1 MEEILNQLSAAF
13 SNSEIGQ
20 WISQHAGWFIL
31 ALPFVYVII
40 CSIISRTSEKK
51 IFFYSY
57 LDVFI
62 TLMPAIVFIIL
73 SLVNAYSIEDPKAP
87 LPDSVYWSVSMSAV
101 LAAIF
106 SWIFSLR
113 ANQGSFF
120 TALFMFIGKIM
131 YFFIFWAILVA
142 ALLASFYTL
151 ILASKFKRKKYQHK
165 KTHFKNQAKFGA
177 APAAGGMALLCA
189 ITTFGCKNHNLS
201 VPPKVTKQVELV
213 ESEEQE

>member
-62 TLMPAIVFIIL
+62 TLMPALLFYR
-73 SLVNAYSIEDPKAP
+73 SL
-87 LPDSVYWSVSMSAV
+87 M
-101 LAAIF
+101 
-106 SWIFSLR
+106 
-113 ANQGSFF
+113 
-120 TALFMFIGKIM
+120 
-131 YFFIFWAILVA
+131 
-142 ALLASFYTL
+142 L
-151 ILASKFKRKKYQHK
+151 ILLRIRKH
-165 KTHFKNQAKFGA
+165 
-177 APAAGGMALLCA
+177 LCL
-189 ITTFGCKNHNLS
+189 IVYIG
-201 VPPKVTKQVELV
+201 QLV
-213 ESEEQE
+213 

>member
-106 SWIFSLR
+106 SWIFSWR

-165 KTHFKNQAKFGA
+165 KTHFKNQAK
-177 APAAGGMALLCA
+177 LCA